1 MMKHLL
7 GNSPCVTTSR
17 VSVLRQATIKYSSLM
32 KNAPGLVVSWD
43 ASIEHRTPVLVCME
57 NQVARGLIITT
68 VLQNGSLLCTS
79 WRIQMET
86 HEIAHMTLMG
96 KIIVLIVI
104 HTQSELLLYLM
115 NPRKMMTVEKKRA
128 MAKLIATKMTMT
140 ELI

>member
-57 NQVARGLIITT
+57 NLAAKALSITT
-68 VLQNGSLLCTS
+68 VLQNERLFCFVGGVG
-79 WRIQMET
+79 I
-86 HEIAHMTLMG
+86 
-96 KIIVLIVI
+96 
-104 HTQSELLLYLM
+104 
-115 NPRKMMTVEKKRA
+115 
-128 MAKLIATKMTMT
+128 
-140 ELI
+140 